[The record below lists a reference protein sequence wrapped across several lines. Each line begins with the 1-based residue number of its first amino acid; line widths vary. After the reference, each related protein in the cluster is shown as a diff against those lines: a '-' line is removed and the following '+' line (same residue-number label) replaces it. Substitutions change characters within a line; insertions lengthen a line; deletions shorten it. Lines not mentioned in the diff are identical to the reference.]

1 MIWFGT
7 CINTIKLLVEHH
19 KEFYSV
25 SSSSNS
31 CLISAKIDIN
41 LALIREFHS
50 WSNSYDEMKCSTRNL
65 MGKHHYYFYVV
76 GCNWCFK
83 YTYAYCVCR
92 AFHRFVARIRSVNGE
107 EEVRPSTLQNI
118 LLYKWFQLSPLG
130 ALASRRICNRL
141 ATKVWT
147 TKNLPMM
154 QLVMS
159 ATFSWLGFSSCWVMY

>member
-1 MIWFGT
+1 
-7 CINTIKLLVEHH
+7 
-19 KEFYSV
+19 
-25 SSSSNS
+25 
-31 CLISAKIDIN
+31 
-41 LALIREFHS
+41 
-50 WSNSYDEMKCSTRNL
+50 

-154 QLVMS
+154 QLVKS
-159 ATFSWLGFSSCWVMY
+159 TTFSWLGFFVMLIYLLKNEPKYRATSLSASNVSSSSTAQIVCRFRANTRISELYASYVYTYNQNR